1 VHSLNLPS
9 IPLLCLGNQRT
20 PPKYA
25 NGGNNNYFKKKK
37 KKTPKLML
45 QLLCSVNSFQK
56 SFKNAEEELPL
67 SLDDGIWVTEIR
79 LKEAVQKKERTT
91 NRHTC
96 E

>member
-1 VHSLNLPS
+1 
-9 IPLLCLGNQRT
+9 
-20 PPKYA
+20 
-25 NGGNNNYFKKKK
+25 
-37 KKTPKLML
+37 ML

-67 SLDDGIWVTEIR
+67 SLDDEIWVTEIR
-79 LKEAVQKKERTT
+79 VKEAVQKKERTT